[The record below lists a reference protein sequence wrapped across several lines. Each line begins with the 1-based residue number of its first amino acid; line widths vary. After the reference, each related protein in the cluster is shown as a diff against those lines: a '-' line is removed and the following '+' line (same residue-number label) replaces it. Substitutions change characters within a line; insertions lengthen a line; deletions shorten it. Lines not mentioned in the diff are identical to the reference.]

1 MLKEKQKN
9 SKEFLVKSINDFSDL
24 LSANSIIGT
33 PIITK
38 DKTIIPVLKVTV
50 GYLGGGGEYGD
61 IKLFTKEKSHPFAGG
76 SGAIV
81 NMSPCGFLVCLDD
94 KVSFVKVE
102 DDLYEKMLE
111 RTADLVS
118 KSIKWLWK
126 KL

>member
-81 NMSPCGFLVCLDD
+81 NMSPCGFLVCFDD

-118 KSIKWLWK
+118 KSIK
-126 KL
+126 